1 MNFIVSKDIEHGVI
15 SKLLKLGIEE
25 PDNFILEN
33 SIEKIKLYIINKTN
47 QKQVPENLKYVW
59 IERAIGEYLVFM
71 LRIGKLE
78 IDALDFG
85 RIAKEISEGDTKVAY
100 DNTKTTG
107 DKFEVY
113 TTYLQTYS
121 EDEIKRYRRLVW

>member
-1 MNFIVSKDIEHGVI
+1 MNFIVSEDIEHGVI
-15 SKLLKLGIEE
+15 AKLLKLGIEE

-33 SIEKIKLYIINKTN
+33 SIEKVKLYILNKSN

-59 IERAIGEYLVFM
+59 IERTIGEYLVFM

-113 TTYLQTYS
+113 TTYLQTYN

>member
-1 MNFIVSKDIEHGVI
+1 MNFINSKDIEHEII
-15 SKLLKLGIEE
+15 SKLSKLGIDEI
-25 PDNFILEN
+25 DNFILEN

-59 IERAIGEYLVFM
+59 IERVIGEYLVFM

-113 TTYLQTYS
+113 TMYLQTYG

>member
-1 MNFIVSKDIEHGVI
+1 MNFIVSEDIEHGVI

-25 PDNFILEN
+25 PDKFILEN

-47 QKQVPENLKYVW
+47 QKQVPENLKYVL
-59 IERAIGEYLVFM
+59 IERVIGEYLVFM

-100 DNTKTTG
+100 DNTKTSG

-113 TTYLQTYS
+113 TTYLQTYN

>member
-33 SIEKIKLYIINKTN
+33 SIEKIKLYILNKSN

-59 IERAIGEYLVFM
+59 IERVIGEYLVFM

-113 TTYLQTYS
+113 TMYLQTYG

>member
-33 SIEKIKLYIINKTN
+33 SIEKVKLYIINKSN
-47 QKQVPENLKYVW
+47 QKQVPENLKYVL
-59 IERAIGEYLVFM
+59 IERVIGEYLVFM
-71 LRIGKLE
+71 IRIGKLE

-113 TTYLQTYS
+113 TTYLQTYN

>member
-85 RIAKEISEGDTKVAY
+85 RIAKEISEGDTKVTY

-113 TTYLQTYS
+113 TMYLQTYG

>member
-1 MNFIVSKDIEHGVI
+1 MNFILSKDIEHEVI
-15 SKLLKLGIEE
+15 SKLIKLGIKE
-25 PDNFILEN
+25 PDSFILEN
-33 SIEKIKLYIINKTN
+33 SIEKIKFYILNKSN

-100 DNTKTTG
+100 DNTKTSG

-113 TTYLQTYS
+113 TTYLQTYN

>member
-47 QKQVPENLKYVW
+47 QKQVPENLKYVL

-113 TTYLQTYS
+113 TMYLQTYG

>member
-33 SIEKIKLYIINKTN
+33 SIEKVKLYILNKSN
-47 QKQVPENLKYVW
+47 QKQVPENLKYVL
-59 IERAIGEYLVFM
+59 IERVIGEYLVFM

-113 TTYLQTYS
+113 TMYLQTYG

>member
-1 MNFIVSKDIEHGVI
+1 MNFIVSEDIEHGVI
-15 SKLLKLGIEE
+15 AKLLKLGIEE

-33 SIEKIKLYIINKTN
+33 SIEKVKLYIINKSN
-47 QKQVPENLKYVW
+47 QKQVPENLKYVL
-59 IERAIGEYLVFM
+59 IERVIGEYLVFT

-113 TTYLQTYS
+113 TMYLQTYG
-121 EDEIKRYRRLVW
+121 EDEIKRYRRIVW

>member
-25 PDNFILEN
+25 PDKFILEN

-100 DNTKTTG
+100 DNTKTSG

-113 TTYLQTYS
+113 TTYLQTYN

>member
-1 MNFIVSKDIEHGVI
+1 MNFIVSEDIEHGVI
-15 SKLLKLGIEE
+15 AKLLKLGIED

-33 SIEKIKLYIINKTN
+33 SIEKIKLYILNKSN

-59 IERAIGEYLVFM
+59 IERVIGEYLVFM

-78 IDALDFG
+78 IEALDFG

-113 TTYLQTYS
+113 TMYLQTYG

>member
-1 MNFIVSKDIEHGVI
+1 MNFINSKDIEHGVI
-15 SKLLKLGIEE
+15 AKLLKLGIEE

-33 SIEKIKLYIINKTN
+33 SIEKVKLYIINKSN

-59 IERAIGEYLVFM
+59 IERVIGEYLVFM

-113 TTYLQTYS
+113 TTYLQTYG

>member
-15 SKLLKLGIEE
+15 AKLLKLGIEE

-47 QKQVPENLKYVW
+47 QKQVPENLKYVL
-59 IERAIGEYLVFM
+59 IERVIGEYLVFM

-113 TTYLQTYS
+113 TMYLQTYG

>member
-1 MNFIVSKDIEHGVI
+1 MNFIVSEDIEHGVI
-15 SKLLKLGIEE
+15 AKLLKLGIEE

-33 SIEKIKLYIINKTN
+33 SIEKVKLYIINKSN

-59 IERAIGEYLVFM
+59 IERVIGEYLVFM

-113 TTYLQTYS
+113 TMYLQTYG
-121 EDEIKRYRRLVW
+121 EDERKRYRRLVW

>member
-1 MNFIVSKDIEHGVI
+1 MNFIISKDIEHGVI
-15 SKLLKLGIEE
+15 AKLLKLGIDE

-33 SIEKIKLYIINKTN
+33 SIEKIKLYIINKSN

-59 IERAIGEYLVFM
+59 IERVIGDYLVFM
-71 LRIGKLE
+71 LRIGKLK

-100 DNTKTTG
+100 DNTKTSG

-113 TTYLQTYS
+113 TTYLQTYN

>member
-1 MNFIVSKDIEHGVI
+1 MNFIVSKDIENGVI
-15 SKLLKLGIEE
+15 DKLLKLGIDE

-33 SIEKIKLYIINKTN
+33 SIEKVKLYIINKSN

-100 DNTKTTG
+100 DNTKTSG

-113 TTYLQTYS
+113 TTYLQTYN

>member
-1 MNFIVSKDIEHGVI
+1 MNFIVSKDIENGVI
-15 SKLLKLGIEE
+15 DKLLKLGIDE

-33 SIEKIKLYIINKTN
+33 SIEKVKLYIINKSN

-113 TTYLQTYS
+113 TTYLQTYN

>member
-1 MNFIVSKDIEHGVI
+1 MNFIVSKDIENGVI
-15 SKLLKLGIEE
+15 DKLLKLGIDE

-33 SIEKIKLYIINKTN
+33 SIEKVKLYIINKSN

-59 IERAIGEYLVFM
+59 IERAIGDYLVFM

-113 TTYLQTYS
+113 TTYLQTHN

>member
-15 SKLLKLGIEE
+15 DKLLKLGIDE

-33 SIEKIKLYIINKTN
+33 SIEKVKLYIINKSN

-59 IERAIGEYLVFM
+59 IERAIGDYLVFM

-100 DNTKTTG
+100 DNTKTSG

-113 TTYLQTYS
+113 TTYLQTYN

>member
-15 SKLLKLGIEE
+15 NKLLKLGIDE

-33 SIEKIKLYIINKTN
+33 SIEKVKLYIINKSN
-47 QKQVPENLKYVW
+47 QKQVPENLKYIW
-59 IERAIGEYLVFM
+59 IERVIGEYLVFM

-113 TTYLQTYS
+113 TTYLQTYN

>member
-15 SKLLKLGIEE
+15 AKLLKLGIED

-59 IERAIGEYLVFM
+59 IERVIGEYLVFM

-113 TTYLQTYS
+113 TMYLQTYG

>member
-15 SKLLKLGIEE
+15 AKLLKLGIDE

-33 SIEKIKLYIINKTN
+33 SIEKVKLYIINKSN

-59 IERAIGEYLVFM
+59 IERVIGDYLVFM
-71 LRIGKLE
+71 LRIGKLK

-100 DNTKTTG
+100 DNTKTSG

-113 TTYLQTYS
+113 TTYLQTYN
-121 EDEIKRYRRLVW
+121 EDEIKRYRRLAW

>member
-1 MNFIVSKDIEHGVI
+1 MNFIVSKDIEHGVVA
-15 SKLLKLGIEE
+15 KLLKLGIDE

-33 SIEKIKLYIINKTN
+33 SIEKVKLYIINKSN

-59 IERAIGEYLVFM
+59 IERVIGEYLVFM

-100 DNTKTTG
+100 DNTKTSG

-113 TTYLQTYS
+113 TTYLQTYN

>member
-1 MNFIVSKDIEHGVI
+1 MNFINSKDIEHGVI

-33 SIEKIKLYIINKTN
+33 SIEKVKLYIINKSN
-47 QKQVPENLKYVW
+47 QKQVPENLRYVW
-59 IERAIGEYLVFM
+59 IERVIGEYLVFM

-113 TTYLQTYS
+113 TMYLQTYG

>member
-1 MNFIVSKDIEHGVI
+1 MSFIDSKDIEHEVI
-15 SKLLKLGIEE
+15 SKLSKLGIDEI
-25 PDNFILEN
+25 DNFILEN
-33 SIEKIKLYIINKTN
+33 SIEKIKLYIVNKSN

-59 IERAIGEYLVFM
+59 IERVIGEYLVFM

-78 IDALDFG
+78 IDTLDFG

-113 TTYLQTYS
+113 TMYLQMYG

>member
-15 SKLLKLGIEE
+15 AKLLKLGIDE

-33 SIEKIKLYIINKTN
+33 SIEKVKLYIINKSN
-47 QKQVPENLKYVW
+47 QKQVPESLKYVW
-59 IERAIGEYLVFM
+59 IERVIGDYLVFM

-113 TTYLQTYS
+113 TTYLQTYN

>member
-113 TTYLQTYS
+113 TMYLQTYG

>member
-1 MNFIVSKDIEHGVI
+1 MNFINSKDIEHETI
-15 SKLLKLGIEE
+15 SKLSKLGIDEI
-25 PDNFILEN
+25 DNFILEN
-33 SIEKIKLYIINKTN
+33 SIEKIKLYIVNKSN

-59 IERAIGEYLVFM
+59 IERVIGEYLLVM

-78 IDALDFG
+78 IDGLDFG

-113 TTYLQTYS
+113 TTYLQTYG

>member
-1 MNFIVSKDIEHGVI
+1 MNFIVSEDIEHGVI
-15 SKLLKLGIEE
+15 AKLLKLGIEE

-33 SIEKIKLYIINKTN
+33 SIEKVKLYIINKSN
-47 QKQVPENLKYVW
+47 QKQVLENLKYVW
-59 IERAIGEYLVFM
+59 IERVIGEYLVFM

-113 TTYLQTYS
+113 TMYLQTYG

>member
-1 MNFIVSKDIEHGVI
+1 MNFINSKDIEHEII
-15 SKLLKLGIEE
+15 SKLSKLGIDEI
-25 PDNFILEN
+25 DNFILEN
-33 SIEKIKLYIINKTN
+33 SIEKTKLYIVNKSN

-59 IERAIGEYLVFM
+59 IERVIGEYLLFM
-71 LRIGKLE
+71 LRVGKLE

-113 TTYLQTYS
+113 TMYLQMYG

>member
-15 SKLLKLGIEE
+15 AKLLKLGIEE

-33 SIEKIKLYIINKTN
+33 SIEKVKLYILNKSN

-59 IERAIGEYLVFM
+59 NERAIGEYLVFM

-78 IDALDFG
+78 IAALDFG

-113 TTYLQTYS
+113 TTYLQTYG

>member
-47 QKQVPENLKYVW
+47 QKQVPENLKYVL
-59 IERAIGEYLVFM
+59 IERVIGEYLVFM

-113 TTYLQTYS
+113 TMYLQTYG

>member
-15 SKLLKLGIEE
+15 AKLLKLGIDE

-33 SIEKIKLYIINKTN
+33 SIEKVKLHIINKSN

-59 IERAIGEYLVFM
+59 IERVIGDYLVFM
-71 LRIGKLE
+71 LRTGKLE

-100 DNTKTTG
+100 DNTKTSG

-113 TTYLQTYS
+113 TTYLQTYN

>member
-15 SKLLKLGIEE
+15 DKLLKLGIDE

-33 SIEKIKLYIINKTN
+33 SIEKVKLYIINKSN
-47 QKQVPENLKYVW
+47 QKQVPENLKYIW
-59 IERAIGEYLVFM
+59 IERVIGEYLVFM

-100 DNTKTTG
+100 DNTKTSG

-113 TTYLQTYS
+113 TTYLQTYN

>member
-33 SIEKIKLYIINKTN
+33 SIEKVKLYILNKSN
-47 QKQVPENLKYVW
+47 QKQVPENLKYVL
-59 IERAIGEYLVFM
+59 IERVIGEYLVFM

-100 DNTKTTG
+100 DNTKTSG

-113 TTYLQTYS
+113 TTYLQTYN

>member
-33 SIEKIKLYIINKTN
+33 SIEKVKLYILNKSN

-59 IERAIGEYLVFM
+59 IERVIGEYLVFM

-113 TTYLQTYS
+113 TMYLQTYG

>member
-15 SKLLKLGIEE
+15 AKLLKLGIEE

-59 IERAIGEYLVFM
+59 IERVIGEYLVFM

-100 DNTKTTG
+100 DNTKTSG

-113 TTYLQTYS
+113 TTYLQTYN

>member
-1 MNFIVSKDIEHGVI
+1 MNFIVSKDIENGVI
-15 SKLLKLGIEE
+15 DKLLKLGIDE

-33 SIEKIKLYIINKTN
+33 SIEKVKLYIINKSN
-47 QKQVPENLKYVW
+47 QKQVPESLKYVW
-59 IERAIGEYLVFM
+59 IERVIGDYLVFM

-113 TTYLQTYS
+113 TTYLQTYN

>member
-15 SKLLKLGIEE
+15 AKLLKLGIEE

-33 SIEKIKLYIINKTN
+33 SIEKVKLYIINKSN

-59 IERAIGEYLVFM
+59 IERVIGEYLVFM

-113 TTYLQTYS
+113 TMYLQTYG